1 MNESATYSR
10 LPTEQPNAATKQ
22 IDKVSI
28 QKVIELI
35 LRQDKEVVP
44 AVAKSKSSLA
54 KSIQLMTEALRKGG
68 RLFFVGAGT
77 SGRLGVLEAAECPPT
92 FNTPPEVIQ
101 AIMAGGRGAVFR
113 SQEGAEDNEIE
124 AKKEI
129 SKKVRPGDVVIG
141 IAASGIT
148 PFVKSALNQARKRK
162 AKTILVTCN
171 PYVGRH
177 DKIDVV
183 IAVDP
188 GPEVISGS
196 TRMKAGTCT
205 KLILNTLTT
214 VSMIQLGKVYEHWMV
229 DLQPKSRKLKAR
241 AVRLVT
247 LLGKVGP
254 GRAEQLLKQ
263 AHGRAKTAILMAR
276 AGLSYGKAT
285 ERLKKSEGFLRRAL
299 IYG

>member
-77 SGRLGVLEAAECPPT
+77 SGRLGVLE
-92 FNTPPEVIQ
+92 